1 MKASALLR
9 GMTFTMAC
17 VVGVACSN
25 KPKADA
31 RSAANDPYA
40 PAIVRGAPII
50 LPGDT
55 LKPDTAA
62 KHAAAADEVRRE
74 LNTDYSVLGAAI
86 VFGDPNMIGASYAA
100 DARLVTPDSTVT
112 GVAAIARTLSKLGPA
127 KSLREFQRRSL
138 ATRVV
143 DSTVTD
149 SGTFIV
155 FTKRAGADSILERGH
170 YATMWRMHAPPFH
183 WLITRDRLYPD
194 PAQKKSR

>member
-1 MKASALLR
+1 MMASALLR

-17 VVGVACSN
+17 VLGVACSN
-25 KPKADA
+25 KSKADA

-62 KHAAAADEVRRE
+62 KHAAAADDVRRE
-74 LNTDYSVLGAAI
+74 LNTGYSVLGAAI

-100 DARLVTPDSTVT
+100 DARLVTPESTVT
-112 GVAAIARTLSKLGPA
+112 GVAAIAMTLSKLGPA

-170 YATMWRMHAPPFH
+170 YATIWRMHAPPYH
-183 WLITRDRLYPD
+183 WLITRDRLHPD
-194 PAQKKSR
+194 PVRQKSR